1 MLSIRK
7 GLQGADVPVENTKGE
22 ADAGQ
27 VEVNVRYAD
36 ALTAADRHAITKN
49 ACKEIAWAKGRS
61 VTFMA
66 KWNYDAAGNSSHV
79 HQSLWSLAGDPLFLD
94 AAAEHGLSGLM
105 PSSVAGRMHNPTE
118 TGPAS
123 GREVGG
129 TCG

>member
-66 KWNYDAAGNSSHV
+66 KWDYDAAGNSSHV
-79 HQSLWSLAGDPLFLD
+79 HQSLWSLDGEPLFL
-94 AAAEHGLSGLM
+94 AAAAAHGMS
-105 PSSVAGRMHNPTE
+105 GRMGSAVP
-118 TGPAS
+118 
-123 GREVGG
+123 G
-129 TCG
+129 TLPNTRPHHLSL